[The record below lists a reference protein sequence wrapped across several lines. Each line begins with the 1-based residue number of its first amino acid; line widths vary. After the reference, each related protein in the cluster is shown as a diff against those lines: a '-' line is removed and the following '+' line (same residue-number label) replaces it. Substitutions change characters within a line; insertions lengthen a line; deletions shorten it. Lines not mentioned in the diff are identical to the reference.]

1 MRRRRHELG
10 MSVEGRVFSNLSDND
25 LDDYVRQ
32 ILTVTPG
39 AGLRMVQGALK
50 QRSLE
55 VQRDRVLQS
64 LRRVD
69 PVTTSLRNG
78 RRIIRRTY
86 NVPCPNALWYVSF
99 RCMDKHF

>member
-1 MRRRRHELG
+1 
-10 MSVEGRVFSNLSDND
+10 MSVEGRVFSNLSDNE

-78 RRIIRRTY
+78 RQIIRRTY
-86 NVPCPNALWYVSF
+86 NVPGPNALW
-99 RCMDKHF
+99 

>member
-1 MRRRRHELG
+1 M
-10 MSVEGRVFSNLSDND
+10 FSNLSHNE

-50 QRSLE
+50 RRSLE
-55 VQRDRVLQS
+55 VLRDRVFQS
-64 LRRVD
+64 LRGVG

-78 RRIIRRTY
+78 RQIIRRTY
-86 NVPCPNALWYVSF
+86 NVPCPNALW
-99 RCMDKHF
+99 

>member
-10 MSVEGRVFSNLSDND
+10 MSVEGRVFSNLSDNE

-78 RRIIRRTY
+78 RQIIRRTY
-86 NVPCPNALWYVSF
+86 NVPGPNAVW
-99 RCMDKHF
+99 

>member
-1 MRRRRHELG
+1 MGHCVIFSGKQGAAPPSRIVPVRLC
-10 MSVEGRVFSNLSDND
+10 VEGRVFSNLSDNE

-69 PVTTSLRNG
+69 PVTTSL
-78 RRIIRRTY
+78 
-86 NVPCPNALWYVSF
+86 
-99 RCMDKHF
+99 